1 MLEPIKPVC
10 HSVITDD
17 DIALDV
23 IQNENWKYFIETIL
37 KTWQTNNGGIN
48 NKVELKT
55 IKLTK
60 NSVENI
66 TICKQTYQNF
76 YDQNTEYLTN
86 TIRNLPADEIN
97 EINRDLQRN
106 NYFVNLGTQMLSLII
121 TF

>member
-48 NKVELKT
+48 NRVELKT

>member
-48 NKVELKT
+48 NRVELKT

-86 TIRNLPADEIN
+86 TIRNLPADKIN